1 MRLIVVI
8 FSFWLFLP
16 QAFAQTAACSS
27 LYSTTPAKAWLE
39 ERIVQVITSQLLN
52 PKTPSLSKAGS
63 RPAEVNVTEATRNA
77 LLAEAIYGTGLV
89 EASTYSRLMSDKLF
103 QVKYLSQVTPDVAA
117 YFPRTFGFREF
128 LGRHGLLTSRGQ
140 LSGNETQIFQ
150 AFQREF
156 PEGFVVKP
164 VAGYNTAGKG
174 FYINEARVLVQD
186 LLKDPNKF
194 LGSDSSFLFSSPELG
209 LASGEGWLVQ
219 QLLQA
224 KVKGLPISG
233 KPPEYRVHTYQ
244 KHVVPQAT
252 ESRWLVAGEKNFPE
266 VNAYV
271 QKFLDRIPDA
281 HLAKQ
286 AWGLDVVQLGP
297 GEFRIIE
304 INTNRGQPIQW
315 SGYLLSGLQL
325 GAHVR
330 HWEAVGVLKL
340 NGPTAEPFRRNRANL
355 ESWIRKEGR
364 DAVIQDLRINDP
376 ELAREVENEI

>member
-1 MRLIVVI
+1 MRFFLIAISICFVTP
-8 FSFWLFLP
+8 WA
-16 QAFAQTAACSS
+16 QAQVAACSS
-27 LYSTTPAKAWLE
+27 VYSKVPAHSWLAK
-39 ERIVQVITSQLLN
+39 RILQTSKDRLLVSAARLEM
-52 PKTPSLSKAGS
+52 KTI
-63 RPAEVNVTEATRNA
+63 PAEVQVSEPTRNA
-77 LLAEAIYGTGLV
+77 LLAEAVYSQGLV

-103 QVKYLSQVTPDVAA
+103 QVKFLTQVAPSVAPF
-117 YFPRTFGFREF
+117 FPQTFGFREF
-128 LGRHGLLTSRGQ
+128 LRRQGLVDAKGFLK
-140 LSGNETQIFQ
+140 GNEAQITQ
-150 AFQREF
+150 AFQKQF
-156 PEGFVVKP
+156 PQGFVVKP

-174 FYINEARVLVQD
+174 FYINETQTLVKD
-186 LLKDPNKF
+186 LLKDPKKF
-194 LGSDSSFLFSSPELG
+194 LGSDRNFLFSSPELG

-219 QLLQA
+219 QLLKA
-224 KVKGLPISG
+224 KVNGVPVDG

-244 KHVVPQAT
+244 KHVVPNAT
-252 ESRWLVAGEKNFPE
+252 ESRWLVAGEKSFPE

-271 QKFLDRIPDA
+271 QKFLDLIPEA

-297 GEFRIIE
+297 GDFRVIE

-330 HWEAVGVLKL
+330 HWESVGVLKL